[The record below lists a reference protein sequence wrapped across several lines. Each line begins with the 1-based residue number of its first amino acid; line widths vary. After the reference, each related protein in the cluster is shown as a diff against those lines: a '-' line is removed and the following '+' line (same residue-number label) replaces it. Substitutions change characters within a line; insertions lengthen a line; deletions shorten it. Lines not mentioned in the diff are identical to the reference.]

1 MGNTNGEKVAA
12 IRQAWRELM
21 PEEPLITYGAGPA
34 VDLDLYAPN
43 RRQCADGLAQADL
56 DVRPAVDSRPLGMS

>member
-21 PEEPLITYGAGPA
+21 PEEPPITYGSGPS
-34 VDLDLYAPN
+34 VDLDLYAQVAIN
-43 RRQCADGLAQADL
+43 VLADWHK
-56 DVRPAVDSRPLGMS
+56 RP